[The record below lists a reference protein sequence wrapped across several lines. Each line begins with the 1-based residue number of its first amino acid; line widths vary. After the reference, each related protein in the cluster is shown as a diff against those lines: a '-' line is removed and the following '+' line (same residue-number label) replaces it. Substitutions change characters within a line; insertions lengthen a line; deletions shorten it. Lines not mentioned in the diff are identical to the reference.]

1 VSTPDEQ
8 EQALSAAGDLSGPVT
23 PDLPLEAEDADVLE
37 QAAETAP
44 GGHLV
49 EREVPLEAPEAD
61 AVEQAQVVDLDE
73 DDRRE

>member
-8 EQALSAAGDLSGPVT
+8 EQARSATGDLPGAVT
-23 PDLPLEAEDADVLE
+23 PDLPLEADDADVLE

-44 GGHLV
+44 GGHRTD
-49 EREVPLEAPEAD
+49 REVPLEAPEAD